1 MEQMRIFLTYVT
13 YYSYPAYVKNPYK
26 SIRRHAIQ
34 SKKKKK
40 EEEVEQAIH
49 KRGYQI
55 STEYR
60 KNSSI
65 SLVTQEMLMKST
77 LR

>member
-1 MEQMRIFLTYVT
+1 M
-13 YYSYPAYVKNPYK
+13 
-26 SIRRHAIQ
+26 Q
-34 SKKKKK
+34 SKVKKKKE